1 MTDWS
6 VIFLSMAKAAKRP
19 AREALTC
26 PDKIGPGQS
35 SGSAVR
41 TIAAT
46 RQDARSAKAAARR
59 DAILDAALD
68 EFSAKGFAS
77 ARLEDVAR
85 RAGIAFSFARC
96 QRSRVLP
103 PAANAAPRRKV
114 TAAQGQPATL
124 LTMTDWSVIFQRM
137 AKAAKRPAKAA
148 LARPDKIGPGQTGG
162 SAGRSGAIA
171 ATRQDARAAKTAARR
186 DAILEA
192 ALDEF
197 SAKGFAS
204 ARLED
209 VAKRAGI
216 AKGTIYLY
224 FTDKESLFQE
234 LIRAKM
240 VPKGTIY
247 LYFTDKESLFQELIR
262 AKMVP
267 VVGSLELALATNL
280 PLRAIVEQAVEIFV
294 REVYGTRRKLV
305 IRLMIS
311 EGPRFPALAEFY
323 YREVLSRL
331 LKALRGMLRNAHER
345 GELAGDALVRFPMLL
360 GAPGIIAIV
369 WSGLFER
376 FEPLDVRAMMRA
388 YFDNLFGAGR
398 AA

>member
-1 MTDWS
+1 
-6 VIFLSMAKAAKRP
+6 MAKVAKQQGKTAL
-19 AREALTC
+19 ARS
-26 PDKIGPGQS
+26 DKVGPGQS
-35 SGSAVR
+35 DGAAGR
-41 TIAAT
+41 TIAAS
-46 RQDARSAKAAARR
+46 RQDARAANTAARR

-77 ARLEDVAR
+77 ARLEDVA
-85 RAGIAFSFARC
+85 
-96 QRSRVLP
+96 
-103 PAANAAPRRKV
+103 
-114 TAAQGQPATL
+114 
-124 LTMTDWSVIFQRM
+124 
-137 AKAAKRPAKAA
+137 
-148 LARPDKIGPGQTGG
+148 
-162 SAGRSGAIA
+162 
-171 ATRQDARAAKTAARR
+171 
-186 DAILEA
+186 
-192 ALDEF
+192 
-197 SAKGFAS
+197 
-204 ARLED
+204 
-209 VAKRAGI
+209 KRAGI
-216 AKGTIYLY
+216 A
-224 FTDKESLFQE
+224 
-234 LIRAKM
+234 
-240 VPKGTIY
+240 KGTIY

-345 GELAGDALVRFPMLL
+345 GELSSDALVRFPMLL

>member
-1 MTDWS
+1 MTKA
-6 VIFLSMAKAAKRP
+6 LKRPAKAALVR
-19 AREALTC
+19 R
-26 PDKIGPGQS
+26 DKIGSGQS
-35 SGSAVR
+35 GSSAGR

-46 RQDARSAKAAARR
+46 RQDARTAKAAARR
-59 DAILDAALD
+59 DAILD
-68 EFSAKGFAS
+68 
-77 ARLEDVAR
+77 
-85 RAGIAFSFARC
+85 
-96 QRSRVLP
+96 
-103 PAANAAPRRKV
+103 
-114 TAAQGQPATL
+114 
-124 LTMTDWSVIFQRM
+124 
-137 AKAAKRPAKAA
+137 
-148 LARPDKIGPGQTGG
+148 
-162 SAGRSGAIA
+162 
-171 ATRQDARAAKTAARR
+171 
-186 DAILEA
+186 A

-224 FTDKESLFQE
+224 F
-234 LIRAKM
+234 A
-240 VPKGTIY
+240 
-247 LYFTDKESLFQELIR
+247 DKESLFQELIR

-280 PLRAIVEQAVEIFV
+280 PLRTIVEQAVEIFV

-323 YREVLSRL
+323 YREVLARL
-331 LKALRGMLRNAHER
+331 LKALRGMLRNAYER
-345 GELAGDALVRFPMLL
+345 GELKSDALVRFPMLL

-369 WSGLFER
+369 WSGLFDR

-388 YFDNLFGAGR
+388 YLDNLFGVGR